1 MRCVL
6 LSSGWYLNATV
17 SIQGAFYV
25 ADSLAPQSEFDPG
38 SRFYGPAAWGGK
50 TGPVYGR
57 ELIRIRPL
65 HWDSWFAL
73 AEANLYEETTHK
85 LEPLRIWP
93 ARLHVMSAGRD
104 KGLEALDGVV
114 LKSEADLIVR
124 VNECAERF
132 ERRAPLLYTPSGRL
146 QVVKERL
153 SHAGGMAFQC

>member
-17 SIQGAFYV
+17 SMQGVIYV
-25 ADSLAPQSEFDPG
+25 ADSLAPQSDFDPG
-38 SRFYGPAAWGGK
+38 CHFYGPAAWGGM

-57 ELIRIRPL
+57 ELIRIRPV
-65 HWDSWFAL
+65 HWDNWFAL

-85 LEPLRIWP
+85 LEPLRVWP
-93 ARLHVMSAGRD
+93 AKLHVTAAGRD
-104 KGLEALDGVV
+104 KGLASLDGMV

-124 VNECAERF
+124 VNECAKSIEN
-132 ERRAPLLYTPSGRL
+132 RAPLLYTSSGRL
-146 QVVKERL
+146 QVVKDRL